1 MSPIAAPARS
11 TTTGALEVPLL
22 EDLPRLGG
30 RRVLLRATL
39 DLSLTTRY
47 GSPAARQRTAMLGE
61 TIYYLA
67 RRARAV
73 TVFGDRSRPGGP
85 ATRNRDRR
93 ISEVLH
99 QIAPNVTLAG
109 AADSVEEE
117 ATVSRLVAVHDV
129 FVNDS
134 FQWSHLPF
142 PSVMLPPASLPS
154 AAGRALE
161 HDLRIGE
168 DLLRHLERPFV
179 AVIGGAD
186 PVPRLHGL
194 SGLVLRADELLVGG
208 SVAQPLLVAI
218 GRERGDEM
226 SEFSLECRSLF
237 GLASRVQHPIE
248 LPQDLLVQAP
258 DGSVA
263 SVRAT
268 GDIAGEVEDIGP
280 MTAKR
285 FAEVVD
291 GAGTVL
297 WTGSLGRVEDRRY
310 AGGTLTVARAL
321 AVRRRGPT
329 VLAGDALTSALA
341 RRGGPAPGLTGMRL
355 ATATLPL
362 LDLLKTGDLPALQAL
377 RRGRL
382 GPAEI
387 S

>member
-1 MSPIAAPARS
+1 MSPTAAPERPTRA
-11 TTTGALEVPLL
+11 GVLGVPLL

-30 RRVLLRATL
+30 KRVLLRATL
-39 DLSLTTRY
+39 DLSLTSRY
-47 GSPAARQRTAMLGE
+47 GSPAARQRTAMLGD

-73 TVFGDRSRPGGP
+73 TVFGDRSRPGS
-85 ATRNRDRR
+85 AASRSRDRR

-99 QIAPNVTLAG
+99 RIAPNVTLAG
-109 AADSVEEE
+109 AVDSAEEE
-117 ATVSRLVAVHDV
+117 AAVSRLVAAHDV

-134 FQWSHLPF
+134 FQWSHLPY

-168 DLLRHLERPFV
+168 DLLLRVERPFV

-194 SGLVLRADELLVGG
+194 SGLVLRADEVLVGG

-226 SEFSLECRSLF
+226 SEFSSECRSLF

-248 LPQDLLVQAP
+248 LPQDLLIQAP
-258 DGSVA
+258 DGSVTA
-263 SVRAT
+263 VRAS

-285 FAEVVD
+285 FAEVVE
-291 GAGTVL
+291 GSGTLL

-310 AGGTLTVARAL
+310 AEGTLAVARGL
-321 AVRRRGPT
+321 ATRRAGPT

-341 RRGGPAPGLTGMRL
+341 KRGRPAGGLAGVRL
-355 ATATLPL
+355 ATATIPL

-377 RRGRL
+377 RRGPL
-382 GPAEI
+382 G
-387 S
+387 